1 MFIPDF
7 VAEFVWMT
15 RRQAQRNW
23 MDFARGVCSKTV
35 KDDVFGSAAKL
46 AYYFFLAL
54 FPLLL
59 FLTTLLGLVAHEG
72 SELRARLLAYL
83 ATVVPSTASSLVYQI
98 VDEVGQGASGGKL
111 SFGLMGALW
120 AAANGTGALVGALNR
135 AYGAAESR
143 PWWKAK
149 LVALG
154 LTAGLS
160 LLIVSALALAL
171 YGEHLAG
178 VIALRFRLGDSF
190 LAACNVVQ
198 WPVVL
203 AFVLLA
209 LNLIYYFAPNTP
221 RRRWQWI
228 SPGAVAGLGLWLLA
242 SFGLRLYLQGF
253 NTFSSTYG
261 SLGAVIVLMLWFYL
275 SSAAILIGGEINA
288 ELRELEEAPRR

>member
-1 MFIPDF
+1 MFFPDF
-7 VAEFVWMT
+7 VAEFAWMT
-15 RRQAQRNW
+15 RRQAQRTW
-23 MDFARGVCSKTV
+23 MDLARRVCGKTV

-83 ATVVPSTASSLVYQI
+83 ATVVPSTASSLVYRI

-111 SFGLMGALW
+111 SFGLVGALW
-120 AAANGTGALVGALNR
+120 AAANGTGALIGALNK

-143 PWWKAK
+143 PWWRGK

-154 LTAGLS
+154 FTVGLS

-171 YGEHLAG
+171 SGEHLAEA
-178 VIALRFRLGDSF
+178 IALRFRLGDSF
-190 LAACNVVQ
+190 LAACSVAQ

-209 LNLIYYFAPNTP
+209 LDLIYYFAPNTP

-228 SPGAVAGLGLWLLA
+228 SPGAIAGVVLWLLA

-253 NTFSSTYG
+253 NNFSSTYG

-288 ELRELEEAPRR
+288 ALREQEETPRG

>member
-1 MFIPDF
+1 M
-7 VAEFVWMT
+7 AEFAWMT
-15 RRQAQRNW
+15 RRKW
-23 MDFARGVCSKTV
+23 MDLARRVCSETV

-46 AYYFFLAL
+46 AYYNFLAL

-72 SELRARLLAYL
+72 SALRARLLAYL

-120 AAANGTGALVGALNR
+120 AAANGTGALIGALNR

-143 PWWKAK
+143 PWWRAK

-154 LTAGLS
+154 LTVGLS

-171 YGEHLAG
+171 WGEHVAEA
-178 VIALRFRLGDSF
+178 IALRFRLGDSF
-190 LAACNVVQ
+190 VAACSVVQ